1 MVNNC
6 SIMVEA
12 TVALGLDANSD
23 YRDGKMYAKPHASW
37 IRHETWPRPTQ
48 VYRYKLIGSSGA
60 FEKLAPLRQCQY
72 GNWVVGN
79 PITLDRSARNQA
91 VSLLSFIME
100 LGAQVFE
107 SFFCFAIASDI

>member
-1 MVNNC
+1 MSASYILYRVTPVVYIVTQSGKRRAKARRTRPKLIDSNASSDMVNNC

-48 VYRYKLIGSSGA
+48 VYRYKLI
-60 FEKLAPLRQCQY
+60 EHML
-72 GNWVVGN
+72 
-79 PITLDRSARNQA
+79 
-91 VSLLSFIME
+91 
-100 LGAQVFE
+100 
-107 SFFCFAIASDI
+107 